1 MRIVGAKQRSRAFY
15 GTDLRFWIEENRCIM
30 NSEMQNQKDLIVE
43 ELADAKKLPKR
54 LAFVKKRTAAR
65 VKKSDEEMVMTFPN
79 LVIKEIIAFEIMV
92 IVLALVSLLVDAPL
106 EWIANPEHTP
116 NPAKAPWYFLGLQ
129 ELLHYFPPVVGG
141 VILPALA
148 VIALI
153 VIPYF
158 KINFKRE
165 GMWKEH
171 PKRTSVAV
179 AVFVGAVSLVLLL
192 FKVYAML
199 IPTVMVTAFMF
210 LPYFSKKEVGFIG
223 WLGSRPLSWW
233 IMTWF
238 VIIAVVLTTIGTL
251 FRGPEWSWTLPWDGI
266 Y

>member
-1 MRIVGAKQRSRAFY
+1 M
-15 GTDLRFWIEENRCIM
+15 
-30 NSEMQNQKDLIVE
+30 QKDIRVE
-43 ELADAKKLPKR
+43 AAADATKVPKR
-54 LAFVKKRTAAR
+54 IAFIKARTAAR
-65 VKKSDEEMVMTFPN
+65 VRKEDEEMAMTFPH
-79 LVIKEIIAFEIMV
+79 LVVKEIIAFEVMI
-92 IVLALVSLLVDAPL
+92 IVLALLSLFVNAPL

-158 KINFKRE
+158 RVNIKRE
-165 GMWKEH
+165 GLWKGTV
-171 PKRTSVAV
+171 KRTFIVRVAV
-179 AVFVGAVSLVLLL
+179 GGLLALVLLL

-199 IPTVMVTAFMF
+199 VPTLLVAGCM
-210 LPYFSKKEVGFIG
+210 LIPYFSRKETGIAA
-223 WLGSRPLSWW
+223 WLGLRPLSWW

-238 VIIAVVLTTIGTL
+238 VVNVVVLTAIGTL
-251 FRGPEWSWTLPWDGI
+251 FRGPEWTWTWPWEEI

>member
-1 MRIVGAKQRSRAFY
+1 MERDFNTEAS
-15 GTDLRFWIEENRCIM
+15 
-30 NSEMQNQKDLIVE
+30 
-43 ELADAKKLPKR
+43 ADAKRTPKR
-54 LAFVKKRTAAR
+54 IAFVKGRTGAR
-65 VKKSDEEMVMTFPN
+65 VKKLDGISLDEDVVMTFPN
-79 LVIKEIIAFEIMV
+79 LVVKELIAFEIMV
-92 IVLALVSLLVDAPL
+92 IVLSIVSLLFDAPL

-141 VILPALA
+141 VILPVLA
-148 VIALI
+148 VVALI

-158 KINFKRE
+158 NINIKRE
-165 GMWKEH
+165 GLWNEQ
-171 PKRTSVAV
+171 PKKTFAV
-179 AVFVGAVSLVLLL
+179 VVVFVGIVSLILLM
-192 FKVYAML
+192 FKVFAML
-199 IPTVMVTAFMF
+199 IPTIIVTAFML
-210 LPYFSKKEVGFIG
+210 LPYFSKRREGLVG

-251 FRGPEWSWTLPWDGI
+251 FRGPEWTWTWPWDGI

>member
-1 MRIVGAKQRSRAFY
+1 M
-15 GTDLRFWIEENRCIM
+15 D
-30 NSEMQNQKDLIVE
+30 KDFKVE
-43 ELADAKKLPKR
+43 ESVDVKKVPKR
-54 LAFVKKRTAAR
+54 IAFIKGRTAAR
-65 VKKSDEEMVMTFPN
+65 VKKADDEMVMTFPN
-79 LVIKEIIAFEIMV
+79 LVIIEIIAFEIMV
-92 IVLALVSLLVDAPL
+92 IVLAIVSLLVDAPL

-158 KINFKRE
+158 RINIKRE
-165 GMWKEH
+165 GLWKEH
-171 PKRTSVAV
+171 RKQT
-179 AVFVGAVSLVLLL
+179 FLVLIIVMAMVSFILL
-192 FKVYAML
+192 MFKVYAML
-199 IPTVMVTAFMF
+199 IPTLIVTACM
-210 LPYFSKKEVGFIG
+210 LIPYFSKKEVGFVS
-223 WLGSRPLSWW
+223 WLDTRPLSWW

-238 VIIAVVLTTIGTL
+238 VIIVVILTAIGTM
-251 FRGPEWSWTLPWDGI
+251 FRGPEWSWTWPWEGI